1 MSLKKLSE
9 DLGLSQTTVSRALN
23 GYPEVSEATRSR
35 VVEAAAKANYSP
47 NQRAV
52 SLATGRSMAI
62 GHVIP
67 IASQQDVMNPIFAEF
82 IAGASQTYAQH
93 GYEMK
98 LTVVAREDEAAVYRK
113 LASKR
118 SVDGL
123 IVHLPLRDDQRI
135 KLLND
140 IGIPYLVHGRVSDT
154 DEPYSWVDMNSREAF
169 QQATE
174 LLIELGHK
182 KIALINGSEDATFA
196 WYRRIGFQDAMQHA
210 GLPIDEHMMFASSMT
225 ESYGYTATESLIKLD
240 DMPTAILVSSYIA
253 ALGVR
258 RALGENGFRVG
269 DDVSVITH
277 DDDLSY
283 FDNSGSVPQFTSTR
297 SSVRKAGVEG
307 AKMLLDLIAD
317 PSAQPEPR
325 QQLLQ
330 AELVMGA
337 STGPVPSTESVA
349 S

>member
-9 DLGLSQTTVSRALN
+9 NLGLSQTTVSRALN

-67 IASQQDVMNPIFAEF
+67 VASQQDVMNPIFAEF
-82 IAGASQTYAQH
+82 IAGASQTYAHH

-98 LTVVAREDEAAVYRK
+98 LIVVSREDEEDVYRK
-113 LASKR
+113 LTSKR

-123 IVHLPLRDDQRI
+123 IVQLPLRDDKRI
-135 KLLND
+135 KLLNE

-154 DEPYSWVDMNSREAF
+154 DEPYSWIDMNNRQAF

-174 LLIELGHK
+174 LLLELGHK
-182 KIALINGSEDATFA
+182 KIALINGVEDATFA
-196 WYRRIGFQDAMQHA
+196 WYRRVGFHRAMEQA
-210 GLPIDEHMMFASSMT
+210 GLAVDERLIFSSNLT
-225 ESYGYTATESLIKLD
+225 ETYGFTATEKLIKSGML
-240 DMPTAILVSSYIA
+240 PTAILVSSYIP

-258 RALGENGFRVG
+258 RALGENGLKIGV
-269 DDVSVITH
+269 DVSVIIH

-283 FDNSGSVPQFTSTR
+283 FDNGGSVPQFTSTR
-297 SSVRKAGVEG
+297 SSVREAGVEG

-317 PSAQPEPR
+317 PESEPR
-325 QQLLQ
+325 QRLLQ
-330 AELVMGA
+330 AQLIIGA
-337 STGPVPSTESVA
+337 STGSVV
-349 S
+349 SNGSVTP

>member
-9 DLGLSQTTVSRALN
+9 GLGLSQTTVSRALN
-23 GYPEVSEATRSR
+23 GYPEVSETTRSR

-67 IASQQDVMNPIFAEF
+67 LASQHDVMNPIFAEF

-98 LTVVAREDEAAVYRK
+98 LHVVAREDEADVYRK
-113 LASKR
+113 LAAKR

-123 IVHLPLRDDQRI
+123 IVHYPLREDKRI
-135 KLLND
+135 KLLNK

-154 DEPYSWVDMNSREAF
+154 KESYSWIDMNSREAF
-169 QQATE
+169 QKATE
-174 LLIELGHK
+174 LLIELGHA
-182 KIALINGSEDATFA
+182 KIALINGAEDATFA
-196 WYRRIGFQDAMQHA
+196 WYRRLGFVKAMEQA
-210 GLPIDEHMMFASSMT
+210 GLPVDERMMFASSMT
-225 ESYGYTATESLIKLD
+225 ESYGYTATESMINSG

-258 RALGENGFRVG
+258 RALGENGFRIG
-269 DDVSVITH
+269 DDVSVIIH

-283 FDNSGSVPQFTSTR
+283 FDNGGSVPQFTSTV
-297 SSVRKAGVEG
+297 SSVREAGVEG
-307 AKMLLDLIAD
+307 ARMLLDLISD

-325 QQLLQ
+325 HQLLEAKLIVGASTAPARS
-330 AELVMGA
+330 AELVA
-337 STGPVPSTESVA
+337 S
-349 S
+349 